1 MLDGYNR
8 SINYMRIS
16 LTDRCNLHCVYCR
29 PDNARML
36 EHSDVLRYEELLDV
50 AKCAVSLGIN
60 RFKITGGEPL
70 LRKGSVDF
78 MATLKALEGVE
89 QVTLTTNGMLL
100 EQYIPKL
107 LSCGIDGINI
117 SLDTLDNDLYEQITG
132 GGNIEK
138 ALRGIRSTVAVG
150 IKCKLNC
157 VALRI
162 LHEKDIINLVEFAH
176 GLRVPLRFIELMP
189 LACNNKLHSYNGNEI
204 RSLLEEVG
212 YKLEK
217 VNIILGN
224 GPAAYYEATKNGE
237 KQIIGFIEPL
247 HGKFC
252 GSCNRVRLTST
263 GQLKPCLYSHST
275 LDLRQLLRSSGSKG
289 LKNKLEQ
296 DDEEK
301 KCSVNIENE
310 LVAAFQKAIHAKPM
324 GHHFEDSP
332 AGFSMNEIGG

>member
-8 SINYMRIS
+8 NINYMRIS

-70 LRKGSVDF
+70 LRKGLVDF
-78 MATLKALEGVE
+78 IARLKALEGVE

-100 EQYIPKL
+100 EQYMPKL
-107 LSCGIDGINI
+107 LYCGIDGINI
-117 SLDTLDNDLYEQITG
+117 SLDTLDNNLYEQITG
-132 GGNIEK
+132 GGNLEI
-138 ALRGIRSTVAVG
+138 ALHGIKNTIAAG

-176 GLRVPLRFIELMP
+176 GLRLPLRFIELMP

-275 LDLRQLLRSSGSKG
+275 LDLRQLLRSSVSKG
-289 LKNKLEQ
+289 FNNKLEQ
-296 DDEEK
+296 DDKEK

-310 LVAAFQKAIHAKPM
+310 LVAALKKAIYEKPM

-332 AGFSMNEIGG
+332 ASFGMNEIGG

>member
-1 MLDGYNR
+1 MFDRYGR

-16 LTDRCNLHCVYCR
+16 LTDRCNLRCVYCR
-29 PDNARML
+29 PDNARIL
-36 EHSDVLRYEELLDV
+36 EHSDVLRYEQLLDV

-70 LRKGSVDF
+70 LRKGSLDF
-78 MATLKALEGVE
+78 IARLKALEGVE

-132 GGNIEK
+132 GGNLEI
-138 ALRGIRSTVAVG
+138 ALHGIKNTVAAG

-162 LHEKDIINLVEFAH
+162 LHEKDIINLMEFAH
-176 GLRVPLRFIELMP
+176 SLRVPLRFIELMP
-189 LACNNKLHSYNGNEI
+189 LACNNKLHSYTGNDI

-217 VNIILGN
+217 VNIIFGN
-224 GPAAYYEATKNGE
+224 GPASYYEATKNGE

-263 GQLKPCLYSHST
+263 GQLKPCFYSHST
-275 LDLRQLLRSSGSKG
+275 LDLRKLLRSSVSKG
-289 LKNKLEQ
+289 FKNQLE
-296 DDEEK
+296 
-301 KCSVNIENE
+301 
-310 LVAAFQKAIHAKPM
+310 
-324 GHHFEDSP
+324 
-332 AGFSMNEIGG
+332 

>member
-16 LTDRCNLHCVYCR
+16 LTDRCNLRCVYCR
-29 PDNARML
+29 PDITQTVK
-36 EHSDVLRYEELLDV
+36 HSEILRYEEILRIV
-50 AKCAVSLGIN
+50 KCAVGLGVT
-60 RFKITGGEPL
+60 RYKITGGEPL
-70 LRKGSVDF
+70 VRKGSVDF
-78 MATLKALEGVE
+78 IARLKALEGVE

-117 SLDTLDNDLYEQITG
+117 SLDTLDNNLYEQITG
-132 GGNIEK
+132 GGNLEI
-138 ALRGIRSTVAVG
+138 ALHGIKNTVAAG

-162 LHEKDIINLVEFAH
+162 LHEKDIINLMEFAH
-176 GLRVPLRFIELMP
+176 SLRVPLRFIELMP

-275 LDLRQLLRSSGSKG
+275 LDLRQLLRSSVSKG
-289 LKNKLEQ
+289 FKNKLEQ
-296 DDEEK
+296 DDKEK

-310 LVAAFQKAIHAKPM
+310 LVAALKKAIYEKPM

-332 AGFSMNEIGG
+332 ASFGMNEIGG

>member
-1 MLDGYNR
+1 MFDRYGR

-16 LTDRCNLHCVYCR
+16 LTDRCNLRCVYCR

-78 MATLKALEGVE
+78 IARLKALEGVE

-100 EQYIPKL
+100 EQYMPKL
-107 LSCGIDGINI
+107 LYCGIDGINI
-117 SLDTLDNDLYEQITG
+117 SLDTLDNNLYEQITG
-132 GGNIEK
+132 GGNLEI
-138 ALRGIRSTVAVG
+138 ALHGIKNTIAAG

-275 LDLRQLLRSSGSKG
+275 LDLRQLLRSSVSKG
-289 LKNKLEQ
+289 FKNKLEQ
-296 DDEEK
+296 DDKEK

-310 LVAAFQKAIHAKPM
+310 LVAALQKAIHAKPM